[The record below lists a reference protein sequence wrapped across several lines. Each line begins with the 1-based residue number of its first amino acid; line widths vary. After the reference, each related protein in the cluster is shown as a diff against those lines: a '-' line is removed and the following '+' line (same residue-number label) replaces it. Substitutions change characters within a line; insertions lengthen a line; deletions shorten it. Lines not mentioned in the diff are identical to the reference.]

1 MENRAVT
8 YTVKLPVFEGPFDL
22 LLHLIKA
29 NEMDI
34 SDIRISEITQQYLDY
49 IRLMRELDLELAGEF
64 LVMAAT
70 LIHIK
75 ARSLLPVPPDP
86 EEQEEEIDE
95 ILSARELVR
104 QLVEYRKYK
113 EAAAELRKREEQAAR
128 IIFRTNVISIV
139 PEQTEELSED
149 VSLLYKAFAR
159 VLRFVE
165 TSPFVP
171 EMTEQFTVEDKI
183 NYIEDLARRDKQF
196 ALEEVFRRCF
206 NRSEVI
212 VTFLAVLELC
222 RMKRIQIRQDSSF
235 EQISVVGVEGQ
246 LEHGA

>member
-1 MENRAVT
+1 MT

-95 ILSARELVR
+95 IMSARELVR

-113 EAAAELRKREEQAAR
+113 EAASELRRREEQASR
-128 IIFRTNVISIV
+128 VIFRTNVINIV
-139 PEQTEELSED
+139 PEKTEELSED
-149 VSLLYKAFAR
+149 IALLYKAFAR

-165 TSPFVP
+165 QSTFNP
-171 EMTEQFTVEDKI
+171 EIEEQFSVEEKI
-183 NYIEDLARRDKQF
+183 NYIEDLARREKRF
-196 ALEEVFRRCF
+196 SLEDVFKRCF
-206 NRSEVI
+206 NRTEVI
-212 VTFLAVLELC
+212 ATFLAVLELC
-222 RMKRIQIRQDSSF
+222 RMKRIQIKQDNSF
-235 EQISVVGVEGQ
+235 DQISVVGVEGQ